1 MDLGEKKSGV
11 LRWLLSVSE
20 YDLIWI
26 QKKKSGSNRFDID
39 EA

>member
-11 LRWLLSVSE
+11 LMWLLSVSE

-26 QKKKSGSNRFDID
+26 QKKIWI
-39 EA
+39 